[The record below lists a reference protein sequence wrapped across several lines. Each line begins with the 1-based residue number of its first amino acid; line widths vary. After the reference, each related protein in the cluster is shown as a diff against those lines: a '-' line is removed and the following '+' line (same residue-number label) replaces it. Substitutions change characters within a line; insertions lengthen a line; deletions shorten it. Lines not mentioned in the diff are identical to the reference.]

1 MTNRLFGTAKLLSGV
16 FKASILSFI
25 AIFAFAIYD
34 FVLPLFVEGESDN
47 FAIVGIIISLVY
59 VASLLSEVPIGLAVD
74 RYGRIRMLITAMSA
88 LGALGILYFFSNG
101 AIQLAVLSLLAGVI
115 SVAFW
120 VPSTVLVRDFSP
132 RKMLAQSEGVY
143 LTITQLGWIAG
154 PMIAG
159 IVSTQFSD
167 KHNFLI
173 FTFLMFT
180 AVGAAFLIF
189 RGKDVKRFR
198 KMEKEHEHQSRIKL
212 LMLSFVK
219 YMKLHKHATPL
230 YALSLIAYMWIS
242 LEWAFIALTGIK
254 TFGFSETVVG
264 VLVGAMMAI
273 EGMLYLTSGY
283 LMDKVGTK
291 YIITSGFFLLFA
303 SSYFIF
309 LAQTPAAFL
318 FAVLMAAGATSWIL
332 PGTESLLTK
341 IVPANMMGEMTSV
354 FDTSKDF
361 GLIIGPLVGGLIANQ
376 FGNPQAAFGMIFV
389 SAGAACLFS
398 GYIFWPD
405 KSYKKGRTAATTN

>member
-1 MTNRLFGTAKLLSGV
+1 MTHRLFGKIQLLSGV
-16 FKASILSFI
+16 FKASTLSFV

-34 FVLPLFVEGESDN
+34 FILPLFVEGESDN
-47 FAIVGIIISLVY
+47 FAVVGIIISLVY

-74 RYGRIRMLITAMSA
+74 KYGRIRVLIAAMSA

-154 PMIAG
+154 PIIAG
-159 IVSTQFSD
+159 LVSTEFSD

-173 FTFLMFT
+173 FAFLMFA

-189 RGKDVKRFR
+189 RGKDVRKFR

-230 YALSLIAYMWIS
+230 YILSLIAYMWIS

-264 VLVGAMMAI
+264 ILVGAMMAI

-291 YIITSGFFLLFA
+291 YIMTSGYFLLFT

-361 GLIIGPLVGGLIANQ
+361 GLIIGPLVGGIIANQ

-389 SAGAACLFS
+389 SAAAACLFS
-398 GYIFWPD
+398 GYIFWQD
-405 KSYKKGRTAATTN
+405 KSYR

>member
-25 AIFAFAIYD
+25 AIFAFAVYD
-34 FVLPLFVEGESDN
+34 FVLPLFVQESSKN
-47 FAIVGIIISLVY
+47 FAVVGIVVSLVY
-59 VASLLSEVPIGLAVD
+59 VASLLAEVPIGHAVD
-74 RYGRIRMLITAMSA
+74 RYGRVRVLVVAMAA

-101 AIQLAVLSLLAGVI
+101 AIQLAVLSLVAGVI

-154 PMIAG
+154 PIVAG
-159 IVSTQFSD
+159 LISLKFAD
-167 KHNFLI
+167 KYNFL
-173 FTFLMFT
+173 FFAFLMFA

-189 RGKDVKRFR
+189 RGKDVRKFR
-198 KMEKEHEHQSRIKL
+198 EIEKKHRHQSRIKL
-212 LMLSFVK
+212 LITSFVK
-219 YMKLHKHATPL
+219 YMQLHKHAMPL
-230 YALSLIAYMWIS
+230 YILSMTAYMWIS
-242 LEWAFIALTGIK
+242 LEWSFIAIAGMNR
-254 TFGFSETVVG
+254 FGFSEIVVG
-264 VLVGAMMAI
+264 ILIGAMMAI
-273 EGMLYLTSGY
+273 EGILYLTSGY

-303 SSYFIF
+303 TSYFIF
-309 LAQTPAAFL
+309 LANTPSVFM
-318 FAVLMAAGATSWIL
+318 FAVLMSAGATSWIL

-341 IVPANMMGEMTSV
+341 IVPANIMGEMSSV

-361 GLIIGPLVGGLIANQ
+361 GLIIGPLLAGVIASQ
-376 FGNPQAAFGMIFV
+376 LANPQSAFALVFV
-389 SAGAACLFS
+389 SSAAACLFS

-405 KSYKKGRTAATTN
+405 KSYK